1 MGDLSEP
8 TKDLSGL
15 FDPSRVAV
23 IGATERDGSVGRAVM
38 TNLLA
43 DFEGTVVPVNPSRE
57 SVCGEPCASSIGE
70 AGDVDLAVVVVPA
83 GAAVEAVREAGEA
96 GVENVVVI
104 TAGFGEAGSEGAARE
119 RELERVANEHGL
131 NLVGP
136 NCLGIIS
143 TPAGLNATFA
153 PGNALPG
160 SIAFA
165 SQSGAIVTAVL
176 DWAAQQGIGFSDV
189 VSLGNKTVLDETD
202 FFETWGND
210 PDTDVIIGYL
220 ESIDDGRR
228 FLDRVD
234 EVTRETPVVLLKSGR
249 TEAGAK
255 AASSHTGAIAGSE
268 RAYEAG
274 LAQAGVLRVGSL
286 EELFDAARVL
296 ADQPLP
302 DSDGVAVVTNAGGAG
317 VLATDA
323 IGDTRLSRATFEEET
338 VEALE
343 EALPAGANRYNP
355 VDVIGDADA
364 ERFDR
369 ALEIVLDD
377 PNVGAAAVLSAPT
390 ATVSYDALARVI
402 ADRRAEHDE
411 PIVASLMGGDRV
423 ANAEAILGEAGVP
436 NYFDPDRA
444 VRSLE
449 TLADHRD
456 VTTRERSTP
465 TSFEVDRERA
475 ESIVSDARERGGA
488 TLGVEAMDL
497 LEAYGI
503 ETPDSEIVSDP
514 EAAVEAVDRIGGP
527 VVMKIVSPDIL
538 HKTDIG
544 GVKVGV
550 ERSDVADAYED
561 LVSRAYAYRSDAT
574 VEGVQIQ
581 ELVDLEDDV
590 ETIVGVNRDPQFGPL
605 VLFGL
610 GGVFVEVFED
620 TAVRVAPVA
629 DRDAREMVEGIDA
642 YPLLSGARGGEPVAI
657 DAIVET
663 IQRLSQLVTDHP
675 EILELD
681 VNPLVASPDGVI
693 ALDLRATLEAADA
706 ESDAAGTEATT
717 EADATTGTETTV
729 EGDARERDQ
738 ETPQ

>member
-1 MGDLSEP
+1 MG
-8 TKDLSGL
+8 DLSGL
-15 FDPSRVAV
+15 FAPSRVAV

-38 TNLLA
+38 ANLLA
-43 DFEGTVVPVNPSRE
+43 DFEGDVIPVNPSHE
-57 SVCGEPCASSIGE
+57 SVLGEPCVSSISDTE
-70 AGDVDLAVVVVPA
+70 SVDLAVVIIPPE
-83 GAAVEAVREAGEA
+83 AAVEAVREAGEA
-96 GVENVVVI
+96 GVRNVVVI
-104 TAGFGEAGSEGAARE
+104 TAGFSEAGSEGAALE
-119 RELERVANEHGL
+119 RELEAAATEHEV

-136 NCLGIIS
+136 NCLGVIS
-143 TPAGLNATFA
+143 TSVGLNATFA
-153 PGNALPG
+153 PENALPG

-176 DWAAQQGIGFSDV
+176 DWASQQEIGFSDV

-202 FFETWGND
+202 FFETWGED
-210 PDTDVIIGYL
+210 PDTDVILGYL
-220 ESIDDGRR
+220 ESIEDGRR
-228 FLDRVD
+228 FLDRVR

-286 EELFDAARVL
+286 EELFDAARAL
-296 ADQPLP
+296 AHQPFP
-302 DSDGVAVVTNAGGAG
+302 DSDGVAVVTNAGGGG

-338 VEALE
+338 IEALE
-343 EALPAGANRYNP
+343 EALPSGANQYNP

-364 ERFDR
+364 DRFDR

-377 PNVGAAAVLSAPT
+377 PNVGAVAVLSSPT
-390 ATVSYDALARVI
+390 ATVSYDELAEVI
-402 ADRRAEHDE
+402 ADRMAEHE
-411 PIVASLMGGDRV
+411 IPIAASLMGGDRV
-423 ANAEAILGEAGVP
+423 TSAEPILREAGIP

-465 TSFEVDRERA
+465 TTFDVDRDRA
-475 ESIVSDARERGGA
+475 ESVLSRARERDVPN
-488 TLGVEAMDL
+488 LGVEGMEL
-497 LEAYGI
+497 LDSYGI
-503 ETPDSEIVSDP
+503 DTPDSEIVSDP
-514 EAAVEAVDRIGGP
+514 DSAIAAAERIGDP
-527 VVMKIVSPDIL
+527 VVMKIVSPDII

-550 ERSDVADAYED
+550 PKSEVADAYED

-574 VEGVQIQ
+574 VLGVQIQ
-581 ELVDLEDDV
+581 EMVDLDDDV

-620 TAVRVAPVA
+620 TAVRVAPVTE
-629 DRDAREMVEGIDA
+629 REAREMVEGIDA
-642 YPLLSGARGGEPVAI
+642 SPLLSGVRGSEPVAI
-657 DAIVET
+657 DAVVET
-663 IQRLSQLVTDHP
+663 IQRLSQLADDHP

-681 VNPLVASPDGVI
+681 INPLVASPDGVM
-693 ALDLRATLEAADA
+693 ALDLSATLDE
-706 ESDAAGTEATT
+706 
-717 EADATTGTETTV
+717 ETTN
-729 EGDARERDQ
+729 DRPQERDQ
-738 ETPQ
+738 ETTRS